1 MKNRNYFFIFI
12 LTCCSGII
20 CTAEGQNKNRHYVK
34 NRIMTTDD
42 GNSFREKVLYY
53 DNFGKHTETVQ
64 VGASP
69 QGKDLHFT
77 FGYDILDRPVGESLP
92 LPDGDLRAHPKAQR
106 EIPFPCAAYPDR
118 DSKQSAGSRHLRI
131 SARQ

>member
-12 LTCCSGII
+12 LTCCSGVV

-92 LPDGDLRAHPKAQR
+92 LPDGNRNYYGD
-106 EIPFPCAAYPDR
+106 AYYYSGWKFLFES
-118 DSKQSAGSRHLRI
+118 DS
-131 SARQ
+131 

>member
-69 QGKDLHFT
+69 QGKTCTSPSVMIFSTGPSVNRCRCLTEIEIITGMHTIIPDVST
-77 FGYDILDRPVGESLP
+77 ETP
-92 LPDGDLRAHPKAQR
+92 L
-106 EIPFPCAAYPDR
+106 
-118 DSKQSAGSRHLRI
+118 
-131 SARQ
+131 

>member
-1 MKNRNYFFIFI
+1 MKNRNYFLIFIFA
-12 LTCCSGII
+12 CCSGVV

-34 NRIMTTDD
+34 NRIMTTED

-77 FGYDILDRPVGESLP
+77 FGYDILDRPVSESLRKSK
-92 LPDGDLRAHPKAQR
+92 LLRGCILLFRMCLRKLLF
-106 EIPFPCAAYPDR
+106 ES
-118 DSKQSAGSRHLRI
+118 DS
-131 SARQ
+131 

>member
-42 GNSFREKVLYY
+42 GNSFREKSIVL
-53 DNFGKHTETVQ
+53 
-64 VGASP
+64 
-69 QGKDLHFT
+69 
-77 FGYDILDRPVGESLP
+77 R
-92 LPDGDLRAHPKAQR
+92 
-106 EIPFPCAAYPDR
+106 
-118 DSKQSAGSRHLRI
+118 
-131 SARQ
+131 